1 MERLVLAGT
10 APEADFSALV
20 KEAGL
25 DAVIRVLLDEV
36 LFRCDEPVNRTPV
49 HIALDLTNDGAHR
62 RVVLRLAR
70 DEPISVVDDESVPV
84 QRELRMAAVDL
95 VRRLFGPMGP
105 PKVGD
110 FHDTFLPARPDDLR
124 DLTELVLATNQA
136 SGTLLSG
143 CTTPHL
149 DLGRLSLAYGSDK
162 WASFHWYTAHYEEQ
176 FARYRDLPVRVLE
189 IGIGGFDG
197 ELGGGSLQ
205 MWKRYFHRG
214 LIYGLDLFDKSAL
227 NRPRLTALIGDQG
240 DAGALRAIAER
251 YGPFDIVIDD
261 GSHDNAHVRI
271 SFETLFPYVRSGGVY
286 VIEDMQTAYIP
297 RFGGSAGSVAGPD
310 TSIGLLKGLLDDIHY
325 QEQGPARETRPTLTQ
340 EQVVSV
346 RVCRNIAFIEKGAN
360 DDIGFPA
367 WMDDEAWA
375 ALGAIPP
382 APDEHLDQ
390 KKGEPRESH

>member
-10 APEADFSALV
+10 APEAEFSALV

-25 DAVIRVLLDEV
+25 DAVVRILLDEV

-49 HIALDLTNDGAHR
+49 HIALDLTHDGAHR
-62 RVVLRLAR
+62 RVVLRLVR

-227 NRPRLTALIGDQG
+227 NRPRLTALIGDQA

-297 RFGGSAGSVAGPD
+297 RFGGSAGIRRRAGHVDRAAEGAPGRHPLPGTGARSRD
-310 TSIGLLKGLLDDIHY
+310 AADPHPGTGGQRPRVPKHRVHREGRERRHRLPGLDGRRGLGGSRGDPTGPGRAS
-325 QEQGPARETRPTLTQ
+325 GPAEGRTT
-340 EQVVSV
+340 
-346 RVCRNIAFIEKGAN
+346 
-360 DDIGFPA
+360 
-367 WMDDEAWA
+367 
-375 ALGAIPP
+375 
-382 APDEHLDQ
+382 
-390 KKGEPRESH
+390 